1 MTTFGKRNKPDDPAL
16 SPWPTDK
23 SPLPSTFW
31 KREIPALYWV
41 PVALIIAAVVLVL
54 RIVGVA

>member
-16 SPWPTDK
+16 SPRPPDKPT
-23 SPLPSTFW
+23 PPPTFW
-31 KREIPALYWV
+31 KREIPARYWI
-41 PVALIIAAVVLVL
+41 PALIVAAAALVL

>member
-16 SPWPTDK
+16 SPRPAAA
-23 SPLPSTFW
+23 TFW
-31 KREIPALYWV
+31 KREIPARYWI
-41 PVALIIAAVVLVL
+41 PALIVAAAVLVL

>member
-16 SPWPTDK
+16 SPRPTDK

-41 PVALIIAAVVLVL
+41 PVALIIAAVLVL
-54 RIVGVA
+54 RIVSGA

>member
-1 MTTFGKRNKPDDPAL
+1 VTTFGKRNKPDDPAL
-16 SPWPTDK
+16 SPRPTDK

-41 PVALIIAAVVLVL
+41 PVALIIAAVLVL
-54 RIVGVA
+54 RIVSGA